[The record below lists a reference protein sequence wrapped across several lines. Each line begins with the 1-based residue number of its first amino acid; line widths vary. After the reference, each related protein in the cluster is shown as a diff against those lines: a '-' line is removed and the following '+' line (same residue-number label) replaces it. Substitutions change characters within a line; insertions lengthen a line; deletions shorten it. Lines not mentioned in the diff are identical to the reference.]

1 MFRFFSQSKVGYNS
15 RKKWYIGMKLR
26 LLGAHFN
33 KENLKLKKKSE
44 NGVMTTKCDVIFDF
58 VDFTGFWDTG
68 SLILVV
74 HPVKT
79 YLQVLYLKERPQK
92 T

>member
-1 MFRFFSQSKVGYNS
+1 
-15 RKKWYIGMKLR
+15 MKLR

-58 VDFTGFWDTG
+58 VDFTGF
-68 SLILVV
+68 
-74 HPVKT
+74 
-79 YLQVLYLKERPQK
+79 
-92 T
+92 